1 MKSIETRL
9 AMASQR
15 ASGLRSF
22 QILSDHDLPKLEAF
36 FLSFDFD
43 QRRAYFGGGIS
54 NQSIRGYCRGIAWR
68 ATTIIARS
76 GPYCLE
82 AIATLVSLP
91 PDHATVELSVAC
103 PLACQQ
109 QPIIAELFD
118 LAIEIGALG
127 KRKLIVSRELAHPD
141 LMSLLRTRGLGR
153 FGSELVEVDLFA
165 TGWIKT
171 AAC

>member
-1 MKSIETRL
+1 MTNIQTRL
-9 AMASQR
+9 TLASQR
-15 ASGLRSF
+15 ASGLRLF

-43 QRRAYFGGGIS
+43 QRRAYFGGGVS
-54 NQSIRGYCRGIAWR
+54 SQSIRRFCRGIDWKS
-68 ATTIIARS
+68 TTIIARS

-82 AIATLVSLP
+82 AIAMLVSLP

-109 QPIIAELFD
+109 RSIVAELFE
-118 LAIEIGALG
+118 LAIEIGELG

-141 LMSLLRTRGLGR
+141 LMSVLRSSGLGR
-153 FGSELVEVDLFA
+153 FGSELVEVDLVA
-165 TGWIKT
+165 AGWIKT

>member
-1 MKSIETRL
+1 MTNIQTRL
-9 AMASQR
+9 TLASQR
-15 ASGLRSF
+15 ASGLRLF

-43 QRRAYFGGGIS
+43 QRRAYFGGGVS
-54 NQSIRGYCRGIAWR
+54 SQSIRKYCRGIDWR
-68 ATTIIARS
+68 STTIIARS

-82 AIATLVSLP
+82 AIAMLVSLP
-91 PDHATVELSVAC
+91 PDHATVELSIAC

-109 QPIIAELFD
+109 RSIVAELFE

-141 LMSLLRTRGLGR
+141 LMSLLRSSGLGR
-153 FGSELVEVDLFA
+153 FGSELVEVDLVA
-165 TGWIKT
+165 VGWIKT